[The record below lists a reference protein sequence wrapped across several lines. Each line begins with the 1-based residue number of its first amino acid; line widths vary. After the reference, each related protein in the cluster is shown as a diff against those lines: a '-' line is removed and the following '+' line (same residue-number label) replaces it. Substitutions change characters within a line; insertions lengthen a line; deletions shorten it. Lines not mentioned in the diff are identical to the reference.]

1 MDILNKEQ
9 YIEPKE
15 IKSNINLENDYSNE
29 FVNTEKFSKYTA
41 KQNYNDFFDDFED
54 INVDQKYQSNDS
66 LSSEYASNH
75 SHN

>member
-41 KQNYNDFFDDFED
+41 K
-54 INVDQKYQSNDS
+54 
-66 LSSEYASNH
+66 
-75 SHN
+75 